1 MPDIK
6 KSDLKYTDY
15 SWTAVTGDDPT
26 KTVEDADRF
35 SRNEGYE
42 VIRLLNSL
50 KGTGGVDLLIE
61 TRQICEWMV
70 HEKLP
75 STIQGRAKVKSWI
88 VQNYPELSKGY
99 PF

>member
-6 KSDLKYTDY
+6 KSDLKYSDY

-42 VIRLLNSL
+42 VMTLLNSL
-50 KGTGGVDLLIE
+50 KGTGGVDLSIK

-70 HEKLP
+70 REKLP
-75 STIQGRAKVKSWI
+75 STIQGRAKVISWI
-88 VQNYPELSKGY
+88 VQNYPELSKDY

>member
-6 KSDLKYTDY
+6 KSDLKYSDY

-42 VIRLLNSL
+42 VMTLLNSL
-50 KGTGGVDLLIE
+50 NGTGGVDLSIK

-70 HEKLP
+70 REKLP
-75 STIQGRAKVKSWI
+75 STIQGRAKVVSWI
-88 VQNYPELSKGY
+88 VKNYPELSKGY

>member
-50 KGTGGVDLLIE
+50 KGTGGVDLSIK

-70 HEKLP
+70 REKLP
-75 STIQGRAKVKSWI
+75 STIQGRAKVISWI
-88 VQNYPELSKGY
+88 VQNYPELSKDY

>member
-6 KSDLKYTDY
+6 KSDLKYSDY

-42 VIRLLNSL
+42 VMTLLNSL
-50 KGTGGVDLLIE
+50 KGTGGVDLSIK

-70 HEKLP
+70 REKLP
-75 STIQGRAKVKSWI
+75 STIQGRAKVISWI
-88 VQNYPELSKGY
+88 AQNYPELSKDY